1 MTHTNQTSTI
11 KIDPRCRKGHGN
23 YKMPTY
29 SATGYIV
36 PCSYADNQN
45 LDEFS
50 SLMKEHL
57 KVSNVKDIER
67 DILNSTEWKEF
78 HNLLEADPDKAPSVC
93 KFYCGSD
100 WLPKKRIYNT

>member
-1 MTHTNQTSTI
+1 
-11 KIDPRCRKGHGN
+11 
-23 YKMPTY
+23 
-29 SATGYIV
+29 
-36 PCSYADNQN
+36 
-45 LDEFS
+45 
-50 SLMKEHL
+50 MKEHL